1 MPTEPDSNASAT
13 AATTRSTMQSLTC
26 DLDYSALTVAAEFT
40 CSMTVAVMAAC
51 SVNRLGAG
59 NNGVWDY
66 ALHDFS
72 LPHRQSRLRWL
83 VDILADVLQEV
94 FVQ

>member
-1 MPTEPDSNASAT
+1 
-13 AATTRSTMQSLTC
+13 MQSLTC

-59 NNGVWDY
+59 NNGVY
-66 ALHDFS
+66 NAHM
-72 LPHRQSRLRWL
+72 LRVTVGLSEHNILLSSSVKL
-83 VDILADVLQEV
+83 VTQVFLRMTLIRVLTILKLCLIKGR
-94 FVQ
+94 

>member
-1 MPTEPDSNASAT
+1 
-13 AATTRSTMQSLTC
+13 MQSLTC

-59 NNGVWDY
+59 NNGVL
-66 ALHDFS
+66 LHS
-72 LPHRQSRLRWL
+72 
-83 VDILADVLQEV
+83 ILCVYTLIGSSKKVQYVLGLCMC
-94 FVQ
+94 FTL